1 MYSTN
6 NDYIKA
12 LIVYNYL
19 GDYNKFE
26 NLIKEEFVS
35 KFELLTEEYKNRVY
49 FYLGGVGSLNTYIDY
64 DTYSLVKETNKYND
78 RKLLSRLTMNQI
90 IKLER
95 REQGINKF
103 NQNIM
108 SIQWQ
113 RLEYTFC
120 DCCIKLTSMRNRMA
134 HEFFNLD
141 IKEEKDTI
149 EVLSNANIEKFKPKW
164 LENFN
169 NYDELDFNIKSIL
182 SNYIYMK
189 EMEKLL
195 VKN

>member
-1 MYSTN
+1 MNSIN
-6 NDYIKA
+6 NDYIRA

-35 KFELLTEEYKNRVY
+35 NFELLTEEYKNRVY

-95 REQGINKF
+95 REQGISKF
-103 NQNIM
+103 NQNIR
-108 SIQWQ
+108 SIQRQ
-113 RLEYTFC
+113 MLEYSFC

-141 IKEEKDTI
+141 IKEDKDTI

-169 NYDELDFNIKSIL
+169 DYEELDFNIKSIL

-189 EMEKLL
+189 EMEKFL
-195 VKN
+195 VNN